1 MLFSQIKKIIGQ
13 NLALTVALIVTV
25 LVYYKFFFYGHISWD
40 DPEMVFKNKFV
51 RTFDVKGLFTNH
63 FVGNYIPVTMF
74 THSVAWLLFENNDG
88 GHHFINLMFHLINGV
103 LVYQLSKRL
112 FKNDLIAN
120 LGAIVF
126 LLHPMQVESVGWISE
141 LKNVLSTTFFL
152 AGTLSYLNF
161 TERSKKIDYV
171 FCFFYF
177 SLGCLSKSS
186 VVVFPIALICLDILM
201 QKKLSLKFLIN
212 KIPFIVISIVIGVI
226 NIKTQTAD
234 QFINLS
240 HEFPFYQRVGFA
252 GYALLKYFIL
262 FILPFNLSVI
272 YPYPEINTA
281 VFAVGYSG
289 LIIIIALIILFTKQ
303 KKYQAA
309 AIILFVITNFIL
321 VLQFIPF
328 GEVLYADRYAY
339 VPLIGFAWLI
349 GLILS
354 NLKLP
359 VSILSFVFIALFSV
373 FSFSRSLDW
382 KSALNLY
389 EDINKKYPNQ
399 FLVLNSIGVE
409 SMFLNE
415 NEKAL
420 EYLNRA
426 VSVAPRNYKGFYNR
440 GLLYLKNNQPEQAI
454 KSFNQT
460 LALYNYSKAYVGR
473 ANAYYM
479 LGDFPKA
486 IHDAN
491 FVLKTEENNTKA
503 HFVLG
508 NCYNDLNRLEDALKE
523 YNSCLKYN
531 KDEAEFYFKRG
542 IIYGKKQDF
551 NACINEINICLQ
563 LNPNYF
569 EAYYWRGVAK
579 VNLKQNGCEDFKIAA
594 QKNHQP
600 AIDAFNKFCR

>member
-13 NLALTVALIVTV
+13 NLILSVALIATL

-51 RTFDVKGLFTNH
+51 RSFDVKGLFTNH
-63 FVGNYIPVTMF
+63 FVGNYIPVTML
-74 THSVAWLLFENNDG
+74 THSIGWLLFENNDG
-88 GHHFINLMFHLINGV
+88 GHHFINLLFHLINGV
-103 LVYQLSKRL
+103 LVYQLTKRL
-112 FKNDLIAN
+112 FKNDLITNIAT
-120 LGAIVF
+120 IVF

-152 AGTLSYLNF
+152 AGVLSYLNF

-240 HEFPFYQRVGFA
+240 HEFPFYQRIGFA

-262 FILPFNLSVI
+262 FILPVNLSVI

-289 LIIIIALIILFTKQ
+289 LLIIIALIILFIKQ

-309 AIILFVITNFIL
+309 ASILFVITNLIL

-460 LALYNYSKAYVGR
+460 LELYNYSKAYVGR
-473 ANAYYM
+473 ANAYYK

-523 YNSCLKYN
+523 YNSCLKNN
-531 KDEAEFYFKRG
+531 KDEAELYFKRG
-542 IIYGKKQDF
+542 IVYGKKQDF

-600 AIDAFNKFCR
+600 AIDAFDKFCR

>member
-1 MLFSQIKKIIGQ
+1 VLFSQIKKIIGQ

-88 GHHFINLMFHLINGV
+88 GHHFINLLFHLINGV

-161 TERSKKIDYV
+161 TERSKKIDYLL
-171 FCFFYF
+171 CFFYF

-212 KIPFIVISIVIGVI
+212 KIPFIVISIVIGLI

-234 QFINLS
+234 QFMNLS
-240 HEFPFYQRVGFA
+240 HEFPFYQRIGFA

-262 FILPFNLSVI
+262 FILPLNLSVI

-289 LIIIIALIILFTKQ
+289 LLIIIALIILFIKQ

-309 AIILFVITNFIL
+309 AIILFVITNLIL

-420 EYLNRA
+420 DYLNRA

-460 LALYNYSKAYVGR
+460 LELYNYSKAYVGR

-486 IHDAN
+486 INDAN
-491 FVLKTEENNTKA
+491 FVLKTEPNNTKA

-523 YNSCLKYN
+523 YNICLKYN

-542 IIYGKKQDF
+542 IVYGKKQDF